1 MEESQTLPPV
11 KVVDRTTGAATSSA
25 ASTQSQLAILGAKK
39 THQGTSS
46 GPVQKKSRIDWQSR
60 VGSRSSERQRK
71 KTKDLQKS

>member
-11 KVVDRTTGAATSSA
+11 KVVEGTTGASTSSA
-25 ASTQSQLAILGAKK
+25 ASSQSQLAMLGAEK
-39 THQGTSS
+39 TSQRTSS